1 MSQLMKSHSSTFRRG
16 LALAG
21 GAAVVAALGTSPD
34 AHHAFAAEF
43 DANKPITLEGTLTKV
58 AWVNPHGWIYID
70 VPDQAGPGK
79 PGPGKPGPGK
89 PGPNKP
95 GTVTNWSVEFG
106 SPNALLR
113 RGLRKADFPPGIKL
127 TVKGYLAKSGKPVVN
142 ASTVTLP
149 DGRSLF
155 AGSSTTPGGQP

>member
-1 MSQLMKSHSSTFRRG
+1 MTRRSFRLTL
-16 LALAG
+16 LA
-21 GAAVVAALGTSPD
+21 AAVLAAAFGAGRAA

-43 DANKPITLEGTLTKV
+43 DANKPVTLEGVLTKV
-58 AWVNPHGWIYID
+58 AWVNPHGWIYVD
-70 VPDQAGPGK
+70 VAGK
-79 PGPGKPGPGK
+79 DAK
-89 PGPNKP
+89 
-95 GTVTNWSVEFG
+95 VTNWAVEFG

-113 RGLRKADFPPGIKL
+113 RGLRKSDFPPGIKV
-127 TVKGYLAKSGKPVVN
+127 TVKGYLAKSGKPVAN

>member
-1 MSQLMKSHSSTFRRG
+1 MRRLLAG
-16 LALAG
+16 ALAAAVAI
-21 GAAVVAALGTSPD
+21 GAAATTLS

-43 DANKPITLEGTLTKV
+43 DANKPITLVGTLTKV
-58 AWVNPHGWIYID
+58 AWVNPHGWIYVD
-70 VPDQAGPGK
+70 VKGK
-79 PGPGKPGPGK
+79 DAK
-89 PGPNKP
+89 
-95 GTVTNWSVEFG
+95 VTNWAIEFG

-113 RGLRKADFPPGIKL
+113 RGLRKADFPPGINV